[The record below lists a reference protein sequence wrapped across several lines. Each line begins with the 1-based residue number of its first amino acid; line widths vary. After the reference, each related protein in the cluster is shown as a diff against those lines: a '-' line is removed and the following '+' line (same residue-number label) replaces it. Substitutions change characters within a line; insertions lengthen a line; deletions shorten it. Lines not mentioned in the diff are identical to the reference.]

1 MEARHGRKLG
11 SAAYEIAH
19 DTEPPGRLAPEV
31 SLSRI
36 RGLTCEILAHAPT
49 PSPFQFPLFPFL
61 FLSTA
66 VSPPFDNPLS
76 LPPSLSRPVKHPSV
90 PFRQPTTPAYLLSP
104 TLSLFFSPPRLL
116 SSPSLSLLSTS
127 PPPPFYP
134 PWLDKLLRMASCE
147 RQVSSV
153 SPAWHGTLPS
163 ISPVSKFEWIYEGGE
178 GVEGSINIGDK
189 CRGRF
194 LPSEDDDFR
203 FLIIYILNRI

>member
-1 MEARHGRKLG
+1 MEAGHGRKLG

-76 LPPSLSRPVKHPSV
+76 LSLSVKHPSI
-90 PFRQPTTPAYLLSP
+90 PSP
-104 TLSLFFSPPRLL
+104 RLSLIANCVAVLFSPKTIVLSLPFAPLL
-116 SSPSLSLLSTS
+116 SSSSLPL
-127 PPPPFYP
+127 
-134 PWLDKLLRMASCE
+134 A
-147 RQVSSV
+147 
-153 SPAWHGTLPS
+153 G
-163 ISPVSKFEWIYEGGE
+163 
-178 GVEGSINIGDK
+178 
-189 CRGRF
+189 
-194 LPSEDDDFR
+194 
-203 FLIIYILNRI
+203 

>member
-1 MEARHGRKLG
+1 MEAGHGRKLG

-76 LPPSLSRPVKHPSV
+76 LSLSVKHPSIPSLLLISYRQLCRCSFLPQDYCPLP
-90 PFRQPTTPAYLLSP
+90 PFR
-104 TLSLFFSPPRLL
+104 
-116 SSPSLSLLSTS
+116 SSPLLLLSTLGWS
-127 PPPPFYP
+127 SSG
-134 PWLDKLLRMASCE
+134 WHHASDKYLVLVQLGTELCRVF
-147 RQVSSV
+147 RQ
-153 SPAWHGTLPS
+153 
-163 ISPVSKFEWIYEGGE
+163 
-178 GVEGSINIGDK
+178 
-189 CRGRF
+189 
-194 LPSEDDDFR
+194 
-203 FLIIYILNRI
+203 

>member
-76 LPPSLSRPVKHPSV
+76 LPLSLARSNIPPSLSANRPPPLISYRQLCRCSFLPQDYCPLP
-90 PFRQPTTPAYLLSP
+90 PFRS
-104 TLSLFFSPPRLL
+104 SPPLL
-116 SSPSLSLLSTS
+116 LLLSTLLGWIS
-127 PPPPFYP
+127 SSG
-134 PWLDKLLRMASCE
+134 WHHASDKYLVLVQLGTELCRVF
-147 RQVSSV
+147 RQ
-153 SPAWHGTLPS
+153 
-163 ISPVSKFEWIYEGGE
+163 
-178 GVEGSINIGDK
+178 
-189 CRGRF
+189 
-194 LPSEDDDFR
+194 
-203 FLIIYILNRI
+203 

>member
-1 MEARHGRKLG
+1 MEAGHGRKLG

-76 LPPSLSRPVKHPSV
+76 LSLSRSNIPPSLPSC
-90 PFRQPTTPAYLLSP
+90 
-104 TLSLFFSPPRLL
+104 LSLIANCVAVLFSPKTIVLSLPFAPLL
-116 SSPSLSLLSTS
+116 LLSTLGWIS
-127 PPPPFYP
+127 SSG
-134 PWLDKLLRMASCE
+134 WHHASDKYLVLVQLGTELCRVF
-147 RQVSSV
+147 RQ
-153 SPAWHGTLPS
+153 
-163 ISPVSKFEWIYEGGE
+163 
-178 GVEGSINIGDK
+178 
-189 CRGRF
+189 
-194 LPSEDDDFR
+194 
-203 FLIIYILNRI
+203 